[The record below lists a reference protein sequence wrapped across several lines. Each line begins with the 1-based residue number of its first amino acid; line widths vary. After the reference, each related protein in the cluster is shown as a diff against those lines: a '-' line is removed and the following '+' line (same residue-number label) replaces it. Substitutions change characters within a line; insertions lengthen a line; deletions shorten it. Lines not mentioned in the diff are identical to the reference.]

1 MVATTMQRRR
11 SVLIVP
17 GSDRRKIEKAL
28 LLGADEVV
36 LDLEDAVAPA
46 NKAQARALVVDTL
59 AAVDSPGGP
68 ALAVRINS
76 MDSPWARDDLSALA
90 TTGAVLSSVVVPKTQ
105 TPDDLTAVTDA
116 LGGHGA
122 TLQALIETPA
132 GLTHLDAI
140 CAATTRLSAVI
151 IGYAD
156 LAATLGRQR
165 NLPPHRWS
173 AVQDRVLVAARTA
186 GVAAID
192 GPHLAIADDK
202 EFQAATRW
210 ARELGFDGK
219 WVIHPAQIATT
230 IREFTPTDD
239 AVAQARRILE
249 TLEEAAARGAGAA
262 ALDGQMLDEAI
273 AVSARRVLAQAE
285 EQ

>member
-1 MVATTMQRRR
+1 MQRRR

-17 GSDRRKIEKAL
+17 GSDRRKIDKAL

-46 NKAQARALVVDTL
+46 NKAEARALVVETL
-59 AAVDSPGGP
+59 ASPDSPGP

-76 MDSPWARDDLSALA
+76 IDSPWARDDLSALA

-105 TPDDLTAVTDA
+105 SPQDLTAVTDA
-116 LGGHGA
+116 LGEHGA
-122 TLQALIETPA
+122 TVQALIETPA
-132 GLTHLDAI
+132 GLTHIDAI
-140 CAATTRLSAVI
+140 CAATDRLEAVI

-173 AVQDRVLVAARTA
+173 AVQDRVLIAARTA

-192 GPHLAIADDK
+192 GPHLGISDDE
-202 EFQAATRW
+202 EFQAAARW

-239 AVAQARRILE
+239 AVRQARRILDA
-249 TLEEAAARGAGAA
+249 LSDAAARGAGAA

-285 EQ
+285 EH

>member
-1 MVATTMQRRR
+1 MQRRR

-17 GSDRRKIEKAL
+17 GSDRRKIDKAL

-46 NKAQARALVVDTL
+46 NKAEARALVVETL
-59 AAVDSPGGP
+59 AALARPDFTSHGP
-68 ALAVRINS
+68 TLAVRINS
-76 MDSPWARDDLSALA
+76 IDSPWARDDLAALA
-90 TTGAVLSSVVVPKTQ
+90 TTGATLSSVVVPKTQ
-105 TPDDLTAVTDA
+105 SPQDLTAVTDA
-116 LGGHGA
+116 LGEHGA
-122 TLQALIETPA
+122 TVQALIETPA
-132 GLTHLDAI
+132 GLTHIDAI
-140 CAATTRLSAVI
+140 CAATDRLEAVI

-156 LAATLGRQR
+156 LAAALGRQR
-165 NLPPHRWS
+165 NLPPHRWA
-173 AVQDRVLVAARTA
+173 AVQDHVLIAARTA

-192 GPHLAIADDK
+192 GPHLGISDDE

-230 IREFTPTDD
+230 ISEFTPTDD
-239 AVAQARRILE
+239 AVTQARRILDA
-249 TLEEAAARGAGAA
+249 LSDAAARGAGAA

-273 AVSARRVLAQAE
+273 AVSARRVLAQAK